1 MIKTLKSFDL
11 KDKNILIRADFNV
24 PINNQVVTNNFRI
37 KSSLSTIKTCLD
49 SGASITLMSHL
60 GRPNGKRCDDLS
72 LVPVGEELASL
83 LEMPIKFSDDCIST
97 DSIDTSISLK
107 AGEIHL
113 LENLR
118 FHPGEESNDYEFS
131 SRLSRHG
138 QIFIND
144 AFGTAHRSHSSNIGV
159 VPYFKNAGIGWLMDK
174 EINYLTQLIR
184 KPNKPL
190 TLVLGGAKIGTK
202 LKLIENFLNI
212 ANNIII
218 GGGMAFTFLK
228 ALGKDVGGSLV
239 DDAMISTAKNI
250 MSKARAEGVRIVLPV
265 DVMCSQS
272 LDNIEEEGP
281 FFIEHIG
288 DKLMGLDIGPKS
300 VERFKRILDK
310 SETIL
315 WNGPMGVFEKEEF
328 EYGTKE
334 IAKYLAICAEND
346 NSIIIGGGDTAAAV
360 EYFGL
365 IKDMTHVSTGG
376 GASLELLCG
385 KILPALSILEI

>member
-37 KSSLSTIKTCLD
+37 KSSLFTIKTCLD

-190 TLVLGGAKIGTK
+190 TLILGGAKIGTK

-250 MSKARAEGVRIVLPV
+250 MSKARAQGVRIVLPV

-281 FFIEHIG
+281 FFIEDIG

-300 VERFKRILDK
+300 VEKFKRILDK

-334 IAKYLAICAEND
+334 IAKYLAICADND

-385 KILPALSILEI
+385 KILPALSILER

>member
-118 FHPGEESNDYEFS
+118 FHPGEESNDSEFS

-300 VERFKRILDK
+300 VEKFKRILDK

-385 KILPALSILEI
+385 KILPALSILER

>member
-190 TLVLGGAKIGTK
+190 TLILGGAKIGTK

-228 ALGKDVGGSLV
+228 ALGKNVGGSLV
-239 DDAMISTAKNI
+239 DDAMINTAKNI

-281 FFIEHIG
+281 FFIEDIG

-300 VERFKRILDK
+300 VEKFKRILDK

-334 IAKYLAICAEND
+334 IAKYLAICAQND

-385 KILPALSILEI
+385 KILPALSILER